1 MKLAFSSSC
10 KQFPLKL
17 LKAKRPAAAAA
28 GENQFAVRLHRL
40 GWLGVFLT
48 LLIPFALASSAG
60 AQNSTSLAWEAN
72 PEPDIAGYVIY
83 LGTSSGTVSGV
94 YPTIQDVGNSNGH
107 LLSGLS
113 SGTVYYCA
121 VQAYNTAGQ
130 VSGLS
135 QEVSFTLEVPVGSF
149 DSWATAGGLNGAAAA
164 ASAMP
169 FHDGVPN
176 LLKFAFN
183 MNPGAADV
191 RTLVKGSGLVGLPAF
206 TLNGG
211 QFTVEFLRRK
221 NSGLI
226 YNPKFS
232 TNLGIYQPMTETPTV
247 TGIDATWERVVVR
260 KNVNT
265 ATTPRLFG
273 AVEVTMP

>member
-10 KQFPLKL
+10 KQVPLKL

-28 GENQFAVRLHRL
+28 GENQFAVRLRHRC
-40 GWLGVFLT
+40 WVGVFLT
-48 LLIPFALASSAG
+48 LFIPFALASSAG
-60 AQNSTSLAWEAN
+60 AQNSASLSWEAN
-72 PEPDIAGYVIY
+72 PEPDIAGYVLY
-83 LGTSSGTVSGV
+83 LGTSSGAMSGV
-94 YPTIQDVGNSNGH
+94 YPMIQDVGNSNGH
-107 LLSGLS
+107 VFSGLS

-130 VSGLS
+130 VSALS
-135 QEVSFTLEVPVGSF
+135 QEISFTPGVPAGSF
-149 DSWATAGGLNGAAAA
+149 DSWAAAGNLSGAAAA

-191 RTLVKGSGLVGLPAF
+191 RTLVKGTGTVGLPAV
-206 TLNGG
+206 TMNGG
-211 QFTVEFLRRK
+211 EFTVEFLRRK
-221 NSGLI
+221 NSGLV

-247 TGIDATWERVVVR
+247 TGINATWERVVVR